1 MPTAGLS
8 RGSVNDTSG
17 RRRPNR
23 PQAEPWSVRT
33 ALERQPGRTGRM
45 SHSTSGRKPR
55 QGSHTVRTSQAAR
68 RYSWISPRAPR
79 SASLYPLHS
88 REELGGRFL
97 GLMADLDPKG
107 EGDRSLPGKRRPCSG
122 AETGR
127 CGTRVIWRKL
137 DCLKPNLQRMQDP
150 IRRKAPG
157 TGVAP
162 CIGIGGQSMQPPGC
176 AAMPSE
182 GI

>member
-1 MPTAGLS
+1 MEHQVTGSAEYWHPTRLL
-8 RGSVNDTSG
+8 
-17 RRRPNR
+17 PF
-23 PQAEPWSVRT
+23 
-33 ALERQPGRTGRM
+33 
-45 SHSTSGRKPR
+45 PR
-55 QGSHTVRTSQAAR
+55 QVVRARLPLPSVVICGGGFDGLCTRVARLGRAMRQAAC
-68 RYSWISPRAPR
+68 RYSCTSPRAPR

-127 CGTRVIWRKL
+127 CGTRVIRRKL

-176 AAMPSE
+176 EAMSSE